1 MLNFLS
7 SENAAVSRAR
17 RIIGPSGS
25 NPQPRSRVIAARQ
38 GILEI
43 VMAERNI
50 ITKRNIGPG
59 EPGGNRRCE
68 NPAPAGP

>member
-1 MLNFLS
+1 MLTFLS
-7 SENAAVSRAR
+7 SENVAVARAR
-17 RIIGPSGS
+17 RIIGPSGP
-25 NPQPRSRVIAARQ
+25 NPQPRSRAIAATQ
-38 GILEI
+38 EILEI

-50 ITKRNIGPG
+50 ITKRNIRPG